1 MTAPLTLAEALAT
14 AAEQM
19 STRRPLDEVLHH
31 LVSMAQRSLPGV
43 DHAGISITHADG
55 SIETIAATDDLV
67 LKLDH
72 LQYEMNEGPCLDAIR
87 DEGVV
92 IVNHAD
98 REQRWPRFT
107 ERATALGLRSQM
119 GVRLYANQQTHGGL
133 NLYATQVDEI
143 DPDVIHMAQLFAS
156 HAALALGHAR
166 VEQNLLQA
174 MTSRQR
180 IGVAVGIVME
190 RYGLD
195 EQRAFQ
201 YLARVSQNSNVKL
214 REIAD
219 EVVDSTNEKQIVP
232 LEPLADEA

>member
-1 MTAPLTLAEALAT
+1 MCPTLTLAEALAT
-14 AAEQM
+14 AATQM
-19 STRRPLDEVLHH
+19 STRRPVDEVMQH
-31 LVSMAQRSLPGV
+31 LVNMVQRSLPGV

-55 SIETIAATDDLV
+55 SIDTIAATDDLV
-67 LKLDH
+67 LKFDQ
-72 LQYEMNEGPCLDAIR
+72 LQYELDEGPCLTAIR

-92 IVNHAD
+92 VVNHAD
-98 REQRWPRFT
+98 RAQRWPRFT

-119 GVRLYANQQTHGGL
+119 GVRLYANEQTLGGL

-143 DPDVIHMAQLFAS
+143 DPEVIHMAQLFAS

-166 VEQNLLQA
+166 VEENLLQA
-174 MTSRQR
+174 MTTRQR

-219 EVVDSTNEKQIVP
+219 EVVDSTNEHQVLP
-232 LEPLADEA
+232 LEPPADEA

>member
-119 GVRLYANQQTHGGL
+119 GVRLYANQQTLGGL

-232 LEPLADEA
+232 LEPLAHEA

>member
-119 GVRLYANQQTHGGL
+119 GVRLYANQQTLGGL